1 MAQFDASVL
10 FKTAVDESSLRR
22 AVTKIQQVSQLAAQI
37 KPISLF
43 DESGTSKEVLKR
55 INADLD
61 KIVEKAGVI
70 AKGATG
76 PGKLSGSF
84 AGAAQ
89 QAAVISDVLANVNLQ
104 TRAGQ
109 AEVKTLAKA
118 FGVAAEQAGEVEKR
132 FNNFLN
138 DARQARA
145 RELGTLTPEI
155 QDALN
160 PARRGAS
167 ADDSAINESLNRQA
181 AAVDD
186 YFQERRNVEQQLTK
200 LEERRARETFELEK
214 RYTELETENK
224 VKAINEQAARELQK
238 GKETNAKLLSD
249 FDRRLEAQQAKKRS
263 RGRLKENLAL
273 GAGFPLLF
281 GGGVGSVAGGIAG
294 SFDTE
299 GFGLQI
305 LLSAIGQAFD
315 DTIRKAG
322 EFGRALQDGVGIT
335 RTYEAA
341 LGKLDKQTKTFI
353 DNLEKSGQLERARQA
368 AFDQLEEDL
377 GGVASAYRKAAEEAD
392 VFRQAQER
400 IGRFFAVLATPQ
412 PSEFS
417 PLTNGPVTAPTLQQ
431 AALTK
436 AAERANKL
444 AEDKLAIERL
454 VTKEQVTREQGLSVN
469 SSQRIADVEKELAN
483 SRAQLEIDKVRD
495 DAADGLLTKKQEQA
509 KIDAILEERSRKLLD
524 IETSDWSVTKTL
536 LELSL
541 KL

>member
-1 MAQFDASVL
+1 M
-10 FKTAVDESSLRR
+10 
-22 AVTKIQQVSQLAAQI
+22 
-37 KPISLF
+37 
-43 DESGTSKEVLKR
+43 
-55 INADLD
+55 
-61 KIVEKAGVI
+61 
-70 AKGATG
+70 
-76 PGKLSGSF
+76 
-84 AGAAQ
+84 
-89 QAAVISDVLANVNLQ
+89 ISDVLANVNLQ

-145 RELGTLTPEI
+145 RELGTPPPEI

-224 VKAINEQAARELQK
+224 VKAINEQAAQGTTK

-281 GGGVGSVAGGIAG
+281 GGGVGSVVGGIAG

-315 DTIRKAG
+315 ETIRKAG

-341 LGKLDKQTKTFI
+341 
-353 DNLEKSGQLERARQA
+353 
-368 AFDQLEEDL
+368 
-377 GGVASAYRKAAEEAD
+377 
-392 VFRQAQER
+392 
-400 IGRFFAVLATPQ
+400 
-412 PSEFS
+412 
-417 PLTNGPVTAPTLQQ
+417 
-431 AALTK
+431 
-436 AAERANKL
+436 
-444 AEDKLAIERL
+444 
-454 VTKEQVTREQGLSVN
+454 
-469 SSQRIADVEKELAN
+469 
-483 SRAQLEIDKVRD
+483 
-495 DAADGLLTKKQEQA
+495 
-509 KIDAILEERSRKLLD
+509 
-524 IETSDWSVTKTL
+524 
-536 LELSL
+536 
-541 KL
+541 